1 MLNDILNNL
10 GFDMTVWIIQIV
22 LFLVLWNLMSVL
34 FWKPYLSHL
43 QSRDKQIAD
52 AYHSVEQTRHEMENL
67 RAEYQT
73 HITQIENDARSR
85 IQTAIKE
92 AQTER
97 ERIVAEA
104 RAATDATLREGIA
117 AMEQEKVQALT
128 DLRERMVGLA
138 VNAAA
143 KALGSAADT
152 TTLQRSVEERISR
165 VSGNGANAA
174 RN

>member
-1 MLNDILNNL
+1 MEILQNL
-10 GFDMTVWIIQIV
+10 SFDATVWIIQVV
-22 LFLVLWNLMSVL
+22 LFLVLWNVMSIL

-43 QSRDKQIAD
+43 QSRDKQVAD
-52 AYHSVEQTRHEMENL
+52 AYHSVEQTRHEMETL
-67 RAEYQT
+67 RTEYQAR
-73 HITQIENDARSR
+73 ITQIENDARSR

-104 RAATDATLREGIA
+104 RAASDATMREGIA
-117 AMEQEKVQALT
+117 ALEQEKVQALA

-138 VNAAA
+138 VNAAT
-143 KALGSAADT
+143 KALGSSADA
-152 TTLQRSVEERISR
+152 TTLQRSVEERIVR